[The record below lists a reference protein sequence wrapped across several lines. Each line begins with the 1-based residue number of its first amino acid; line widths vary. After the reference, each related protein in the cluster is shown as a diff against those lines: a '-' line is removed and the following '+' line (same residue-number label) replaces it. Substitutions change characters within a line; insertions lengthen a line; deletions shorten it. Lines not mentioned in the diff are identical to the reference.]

1 MSQKDLTPRLKFCHN
16 IQKRGLGQHFWGKG
30 ISFYLDGLGF
40 EFKTCPQDQPRAPK
54 TREWRKKCEGLD
66 VDCVAKGKKEG
77 KKVKTL
83 WWPFQRE
90 KVSYSANNIVE
101 Q

>member
-1 MSQKDLTPRLKFCHN
+1 M
-16 IQKRGLGQHFWGKG
+16 
-30 ISFYLDGLGF
+30 
-40 EFKTCPQDQPRAPK
+40 E
-54 TREWRKKCEGLD
+54 KKCEGLD

-77 KKVKTL
+77 KKVQTL

-90 KVSYSANNIVE
+90 KVSYCANNIVE